1 MQYIVINGREIAAN
15 VYRRRRDTDWNN
27 RTSYMITLPLT
38 YQEAIE
44 LFKDG
49 VTWGLKVVETSDNDV
64 LEPQIM
70 DLSEFSVAGS
80 ITDNRDGTVTVK
92 MGMRTELEVT
102 TGKSNDL
109 DALVTALLA
118 LPKGQLKKVLSD
130 EVLTVL
136 KKHGYTEE

>member
-1 MQYIVINGREIAAN
+1 MQYIVINGREIAAT
-15 VYRRRRDTDWNN
+15 VHRRRHDADWNG

-38 YQEAIE
+38 YQEAVE

-49 VTWGLKVVETSDNDV
+49 VTWGLKVVETFGDHV
-64 LEPQIM
+64 LEPQIT
-70 DLSEFSVAGS
+70 DLSEFSLAGS

-92 MGMRTELEVT
+92 MGIRTELEVT

-109 DALVTALLA
+109 DVLVTALLA

-136 KKHGYTEE
+136 KKYGYTEE